1 MLALACL
8 LLAGCGGEQTV
19 YTESEIIQYVKDVYG
34 EDYRLT
40 DTDHTVLPDGTVRD
54 DYIFAEEDGIS
65 FMVST
70 SSRTFHNRFGFVT
83 SGSPVLS
90 DGYLDAVI
98 GCRQQDLQRLF
109 EDSDLDARLVRTGG
123 GNYDCCFPRCAA
135 VFSGLAIH
143 LHGTCYVAANARYGP
158 KIAIGH
164 FRVTLGGKVEQVAAQ
179 RFGSKVEYLSIII
192 RDRYTFVRVSYCI
205 DFFAQ
210 SLVILRY
217 IFGVLS
223 ERGRITERH
232 NRTYN
237 KSPVL
242 RQAVQN

>member
-1 MLALACL
+1 MKGFLFFL
-8 LLAGCGGEQTV
+8 LSKSRHVFIYPFVDASCTVNGKPFYANQKRSGSTPGRFILSFFSVFCSDDCGCGRCDKRG
-19 YTESEIIQYVKDVYG
+19 
-34 EDYRLT
+34 
-40 DTDHTVLPDGTVRD
+40 
-54 DYIFAEEDGIS
+54 
-65 FMVST
+65 
-70 SSRTFHNRFGFVT
+70 
-83 SGSPVLS
+83 
-90 DGYLDAVI
+90 
-98 GCRQQDLQRLF
+98 
-109 EDSDLDARLVRTGG
+109 GG

-223 ERGRITERH
+223 EPPAGRSEL
-232 NRTYN
+232 NRRAF
-237 KSPVL
+237 SSV
-242 RQAVQN
+242 